1 MCIYQQYNPTYK
13 CKIHGKK
20 SQTNGI
26 DIYVHSHMYT
36 SVKFKLPEM
45 HGWTNSCISS
55 TESITKVEDINMY
68 KDIILKYITSKIGR
82 IIGNKT

>member
-1 MCIYQQYNPTYK
+1 MDEQ
-13 CKIHGKK
+13 
-20 SQTNGI
+20 
-26 DIYVHSHMYT
+26 
-36 SVKFKLPEM
+36 
-45 HGWTNSCISS
+45 NSCISS